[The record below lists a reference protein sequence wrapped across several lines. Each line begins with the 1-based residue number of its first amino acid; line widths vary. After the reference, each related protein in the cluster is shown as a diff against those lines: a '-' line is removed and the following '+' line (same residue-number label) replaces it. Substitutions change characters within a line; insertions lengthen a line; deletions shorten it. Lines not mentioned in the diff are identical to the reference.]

1 MKFSLDHFW
10 VDFNNCRFGLAARPP
25 VLIVEPA
32 EFEAEADGRCEITRA
47 AKVTLRLELKYLD
60 SGFAYLWNSRGELT
74 GLREEAYRASGLL
87 TLVCSGPEPQQCAG
101 EKYCCAGARLLPGA
115 AYCRT
120 SETAGG
126 YRLEFE
132 LEPPD
137 GAAYLTRL

>member
-10 VDFNNCRFGLAARPP
+10 VDFSNCRFGLAARPP

-60 SGFAYLWNSRGELT
+60 SGFAHLWNSRGELA
-74 GLREEAYRASGLL
+74 GLREDAYHAPGLL
-87 TLVCSGPEPQQCAG
+87 ILSRCDSRG
-101 EKYCCAGARLLPGA
+101 EAFPGEQYCCSGARLRPGA
-115 AYCRT
+115 AYRRT
-120 SETAGG
+120 PGTDGG

-132 LEPPD
+132 LEPP
-137 GAAYLTRL
+137 GGGPYLKRG